1 VVIHKLIHLLYF
13 VNIILTYN
21 DADLYRKVMD
31 VFNKIIKSVCEKLDA
46 KLRDK

>member
-1 VVIHKLIHLLYF
+1 MKSLAF
-13 VNIILTYN
+13 SLTFM
-21 DADLYRKVMD
+21 DDTRTLTEEEVMD